1 MFKQTLV
8 TQVAQRLLELPDV
21 VFVVETGQRRE
32 PGGVCTAGKNQ
43 QRSAFG
49 PGKAA
54 LTPSQV
60 AWCCDPLI
68 GMFLILPSDM
78 LPNFVSHMKIAL

>member
-1 MFKQTLV
+1 VFKQTLV
-8 TQVAQRLLELPDV
+8 TQVAQRLLELPHV

-49 PGKAA
+49 PVKAA
-54 LTPSQV
+54 LTPSRVLQHFDWNV
-60 AWCCDPLI
+60 SDSALRFAP
-68 GMFLILPSDM
+68 ILCPT
-78 LPNFVSHMKIAL
+78 